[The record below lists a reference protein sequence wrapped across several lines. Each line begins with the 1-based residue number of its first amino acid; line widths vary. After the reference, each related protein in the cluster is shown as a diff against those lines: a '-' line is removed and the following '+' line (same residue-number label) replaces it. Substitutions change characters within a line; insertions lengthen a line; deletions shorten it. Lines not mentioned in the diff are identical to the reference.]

1 MNPYKLREIYKYLT
15 RAKKTQPDLPDVFP
29 ASKAPIPPKTQNV
42 EEIEAINRF
51 NRANPRTEKA
61 GGGMLVQPSADG
73 SRPGYRG
80 DPVEPNIRLRE
91 NGNAYDVEVQRG
103 PQIFRKSFNL
113 KDYKNKNEALK
124 AAQKFKKDKLKI
136 PFKTGIQEPM
146 FGSRLDKKEYMKKYH
161 EKTRT
166 LTEAGK
172 LAKERDLKLKNF
184 IGKKKKINAST
195 LRDFVIDELGYD
207 NYSAS
212 RIKQKFPNL
221 EIVKDIKTGTDFK
234 PLNKKQI
241 EIVKE
246 NFDLP
251 EGVEKWNFKQYKNG
265 ISAAKYPNLFAQ
277 IQRRLDDKN
286 VYKVAANFSDPQGW
300 MISAMNRLY
309 ENETTL
315 LEDGTRVLKE
325 GVDKLTYEPKF
336 NKKGI
341 IVGFKDNTAAGKGN
355 IYYGTKKAEKNYGDG
370 TDWRVHGDFSRVN
383 KFLDIANGV
392 RTEPNKILQK
402 ILTQKGINVPG
413 LTLNDVLS
421 HKRYYNVLS
430 DTAPRALLNRQI
442 VLHHIKGVGDQN
454 VARAAATKDIQLLT
468 DEINSKVM
476 KLENIVK
483 GTSKN
488 PARKLTK
495 DEILKLKNY
504 GAKIQD
510 FDGKVVGG
518 GFRDP
523 TTQFASIEKG
533 AIEYA
538 KGKDFNIKT
547 VNSYLERIGCGKS
560 GGGRVLYNQG
570 AFGLTKCAEKG
581 VNVIKEGNYKTAEQA
596 QDAAK
601 LLSGGKNVLRA
612 ITKYG
617 IIPEAAF
624 VAGES
629 LFRTALGEEPLNALK
644 KSIDSFTFGA
654 TDFTSGIEAEKFGKF
669 SNQKLAVDK
678 FRSSQT
684 LVDSLQNKLANLKAI
699 TDQGGEGYVGDLSS
713 DIQMTQAQLQAAEQE
728 LQKNTVSPDLVQF
741 IDKRG
746 QEIADTQ
753 MAKSDF
759 AKRSLK
765 DQMDGIPGI
774 RDYTDTESTRIF
786 PKQPSQMDLNLNLFP
801 TLPTDLMQLKTSG
814 AINLAQGL
822 REEGQNVSA
831 KDVLAYRDSLKQMP
845 LSEQARI
852 YGDEQIYGTQGA
864 DVLQPLAGGGIAKLA
879 GVSSGV
885 APESGPNPQGLL
897 SLKNRVRNY

>member
-1 MNPYKLREIYKYLT
+1 MNPLKYAQMMKYLT
-15 RAKKTQPDLPDVFP
+15 RAKKQKPDLPDVFP
-29 ASKAPIPPKTQNV
+29 ASEAPIPPKTQNV

-51 NRANPRTEKA
+51 VINNPRTEKA

-113 KDYKNKNEALK
+113 KDYKNKEDALK

-146 FGSRLDKKEYMKKYH
+146 FGSRLDKKEYMRKYH

-265 ISAAKYPNLFAQ
+265 ISAAKHPNLFAQ
-277 IQRRLDDKN
+277 IQRRLNDKN
-286 VYKVAANFSDPQGW
+286 TYKVAANFSDPQGW

-309 ENETTL
+309 ENEIKSGIK
-315 LEDGTRVLKE
+315 D
-325 GVDKLTYEPKF
+325 LTYEPVK

-341 IVGFKDNTAAGKGN
+341 IVGFKDNTAAGDGK
-355 IYYGTKKAEKNYGDG
+355 IYYGTKKAFNEYGDG
-370 TDWRVHGDFSRVN
+370 TEWRLHGDFGRVS

-392 RTEPNKILQK
+392 RAEPNKILQK

-454 VARAAATKDIQLLT
+454 LARAAATKDIQLLT

-483 GTSKN
+483 GTSIT
-488 PARKLTK
+488 PGRKLTK

-581 VNVIKEGNYKTAEQA
+581 VNIIKEGNYKTAEQA

-629 LFRTALGEEPLNALK
+629 VFRTALGETPFNSLL
-644 KSIDSFTFGA
+644 KSIDSFTFGL
-654 TDFTSGIEAEKFGKF
+654 TDFGSGIDAKKFGKF
-669 SNQKLAVDK
+669 ADQKLAVDK
-678 FRSSQT
+678 LRNSQA
-684 LVDSLQNKLANLKAI
+684 LVNSLQNKLENLKDI
-699 TDQGGEGYVGDLSS
+699 TDQGGEGYVGDLTS

-728 LQKNTVSPDLVQF
+728 LEKNYVSPDIVQF
-741 IDKRG
+741 IDRRG
-746 QEIADTQ
+746 QEISDAER
-753 MAKSDF
+753 AKSDS
-759 AKRSLK
+759 ARASLK
-765 DQMDGIPGI
+765 DQMEGIPGI
-774 RDYTDTESTRIF
+774 SDYTDTESTRIF
-786 PKQPSQMDLNLNLFP
+786 PSQPSQMDLNLNMFP
-801 TLPTDLMQLKTSG
+801 TLPTDFMQLKTSD
-814 AINLAQGL
+814 AINLAQAYRQQG
-822 REEGQNVSA
+822 ENVSA
-831 KDVLAYRDSLKQMP
+831 KDILAYRDELKQMP
-845 LSEQARI
+845 LSEQAQI

-864 DVLQPLAGGGIAKLA
+864 EALQPLAGGGIAKLA
-879 GVSSGV
+879 GVDSGPP
-885 APESGPNPQGLL
+885 PESGPNSQGLQGL
-897 SLKNRVRNY
+897 MKRVRNL

>member
-1 MNPYKLREIYKYLT
+1 MKDIKILEIMELFDEDEVTTADQIDRPQSALDREMF
-15 RAKKTQPDLPDVFP
+15 QD
-29 ASKAPIPPKTQNV
+29 AS
-42 EEIEAINRF
+42 ERF
-51 NRANPRTEKA
+51 NKA
-61 GGGMLVQPSADG
+61 DGGMLVQPSADG

-80 DPVEPNIRLRE
+80 DSVEPNIRLRE
-91 NGNAYDVEVQRG
+91 NGNAYDVEVKRG

-113 KDYKNKNEALK
+113 KDYKNKEDALK

-146 FGSRLDKKEYMKKYH
+146 FGSRLDKKEYMRKYH

-265 ISAAKYPNLFAQ
+265 ISAAKHPNLFAQ
-277 IQRRLDDKN
+277 IQRRLNDKN
-286 VYKVAANFSDPQGW
+286 TYKVAANFSDPQGW

-315 LEDGTRVLKE
+315 LEDGTRVLKK

-341 IVGFKDNTAAGKGN
+341 IVGFKDNTAAGDGK
-355 IYYGTKKAEKNYGDG
+355 IYYGTKKAFNEYGDG
-370 TDWRVHGDFSRVN
+370 TEWRLHGDFGRVS

-392 RTEPNKILQK
+392 RAEPNKILQK

-454 VARAAATKDIQLLT
+454 LARAAATKDIQLLT

-483 GTSKN
+483 GTSIT
-488 PARKLTK
+488 PGRKLTK

-533 AIEYA
+533 AIDYA
-538 KGKDFNIKT
+538 KSDQFNVKT
-547 VNSYLERIGCGKS
+547 VASYLERLGCGKAA
-560 GGGRVLYNQG
+560 GGRVFYNEG

-581 VNVIKEGNYKTAEQA
+581 RNKLEKIIKSGAIPDSN
-596 QDAAK
+596 DAK
-601 LLSGGKNVLRA
+601 LATQILRAGRSLGSAFTLSGLFGPAAIAFTAAAEAGIVGYDMLTTGKTFKET
-612 ITKYG
+612 IG
-617 IIPEAAF
+617 D
-624 VAGES
+624 S
-629 LFRTALGEEPLNALK
+629 LFNYALGEKTKIDPNEELLK
-644 KSIDSFTFGA
+644 RF
-654 TDFTSGIEAEKFGKF
+654 SGLGYSDEQLGKF
-669 SNQKLAVDK
+669 ANVLNQTN
-678 FRSSQT
+678 T
-684 LVDSLQNKLANLKAI
+684 LNTILKQ
-699 TDQGGEGYVGDLSS
+699 DLKVG
-713 DIQMTQAQLQAAEQE
+713 
-728 LQKNTVSPDLVQF
+728 N
-741 IDKRG
+741 
-746 QEIADTQ
+746 
-753 MAKSDF
+753 
-759 AKRSLK
+759 LK
-765 DQMDGIPGI
+765 DQVKAFREQP
-774 RDYTDTESTRIF
+774 RDQFMLPDDEMLQTDTAIRAEQKLKDEQKNLENLLINYRSQPPVGLSMEDTILGDMASGKFQDTKQDLNEAIKAAEIQKLESSGPVFMGKVF
-786 PKQPSQMDLNLNLFP
+786 PKFEEGRQEDLLNLRAVNNPAVAFSQENQFMYP
-801 TLPTDLMQLKTSG
+801 FG
-814 AINLAQGL
+814 
-822 REEGQNVSA
+822 
-831 KDVLAYRDSLKQMP
+831 
-845 LSEQARI
+845 
-852 YGDEQIYGTQGA
+852 
-864 DVLQPLAGGGIAKLA
+864 LAGGGIAKLA
-879 GVSSGV
+879 GIDEGPQTVSM
-885 APESGPNPQGLL
+885 NPDSQGLQ
-897 SLKNRVRNY
+897 SLKNRVKNI

>member
-1 MNPYKLREIYKYLT
+1 MNPLKYAQMMKYLT
-15 RAKKTQPDLPDVFP
+15 RAKKQKPDLPDVFP
-29 ASKAPIPPKTQNV
+29 ASEAPIPPKTQNV

-51 NRANPRTEKA
+51 VINNPRTEKA

-113 KDYKNKNEALK
+113 KDYKNKEDALK

-146 FGSRLDKKEYMKKYH
+146 FGSRLDKKEYMRKYH

-265 ISAAKYPNLFAQ
+265 ISAAKHPNLFAQ
-277 IQRRLDDKN
+277 IQRRLNDKN
-286 VYKVAANFSDPQGW
+286 TYKVAANFSDPQGW

-309 ENETTL
+309 ENEIKSGIK
-315 LEDGTRVLKE
+315 D
-325 GVDKLTYEPKF
+325 LTYEPVK

-341 IVGFKDNTAAGKGN
+341 IVGFKDNTAAGDGK
-355 IYYGTKKAEKNYGDG
+355 IYYGTKKAFNEYGDG
-370 TDWRVHGDFSRVN
+370 TEWRLHGDFGRVS

-392 RTEPNKILQK
+392 RAEPNKILQK

-454 VARAAATKDIQLLT
+454 LARAAATKDIQLLT

-483 GTSKN
+483 GTSIT
-488 PARKLTK
+488 PGRKLTK

-581 VNVIKEGNYKTAEQA
+581 VNIIKEGNYKTAEQA

-629 LFRTALGEEPLNALK
+629 VFRTALGETPFNSLL
-644 KSIDSFTFGA
+644 KSIDSFTFGL
-654 TDFTSGIEAEKFGKF
+654 TDFGSGIDAKKFGKF
-669 SNQKLAVDK
+669 ADQKLAVDK
-678 FRSSQT
+678 LRNSQA
-684 LVDSLQNKLANLKAI
+684 LVNSLQNKLENLKDI
-699 TDQGGEGYVGDLSS
+699 TDQGGEGYVGDLTS

-728 LQKNTVSPDLVQF
+728 LEKNYVSPDIVQF
-741 IDKRG
+741 IDRRG
-746 QEIADTQ
+746 QEISDAER
-753 MAKSDF
+753 AKSDS
-759 AKRSLK
+759 ARASLK
-765 DQMDGIPGI
+765 DQMEGIPGI
-774 RDYTDTESTRIF
+774 SDYTDTESTRIF
-786 PKQPSQMDLNLNLFP
+786 PSQPSQMDLNLNMFP
-801 TLPTDLMQLKTSG
+801 TLPTDFMQLKTSD
-814 AINLAQGL
+814 AINLAQAYRQQG
-822 REEGQNVSA
+822 ENVSA
-831 KDVLAYRDSLKQMP
+831 KDILAYRDELKQMP
-845 LSEQARI
+845 LSEQAQI

-864 DVLQPLAGGGIAKLA
+864 EALQPLAGGGIAKLA
-879 GVSSGV
+879 GVDSGPP
-885 APESGPNPQGLL
+885 PESGPNSQGLQGLL
-897 SLKNRVRNY
+897 KRGMKI

>member
-1 MNPYKLREIYKYLT
+1 MNPLKYAQMMKYLT
-15 RAKKTQPDLPDVFP
+15 RAKKQKPDLPDVFP
-29 ASKAPIPPKTQNV
+29 ASEAPIPPKTQNV

-51 NRANPRTEKA
+51 VINNPRTEKA

-113 KDYKNKNEALK
+113 KDYKNKEDALK

-146 FGSRLDKKEYMKKYH
+146 FGSRLDKKEYMRKYH

-265 ISAAKYPNLFAQ
+265 ISAAKHPNLFAQ
-277 IQRRLDDKN
+277 IQRRLNDKN
-286 VYKVAANFSDPQGW
+286 TYKVAANFSDPQGW

-309 ENETTL
+309 ENEIKSGIK
-315 LEDGTRVLKE
+315 D
-325 GVDKLTYEPKF
+325 LTYEPVK

-341 IVGFKDNTAAGKGN
+341 IVGFKDNTAAGDGK
-355 IYYGTKKAEKNYGDG
+355 IYYGTKKAFNEYGDG
-370 TDWRVHGDFSRVN
+370 TEWRLHGDFGRVS

-392 RTEPNKILQK
+392 RAEPNKILQK

-454 VARAAATKDIQLLT
+454 LARAAATKDIQLLT

-483 GTSKN
+483 GTSIT
-488 PARKLTK
+488 PGRKL
-495 DEILKLKNY
+495 I
-504 GAKIQD
+504 
-510 FDGKVVGG
+510 
-518 GFRDP
+518 
-523 TTQFASIEKG
+523 
-533 AIEYA
+533 
-538 KGKDFNIKT
+538 T
-547 VNSYLERIGCGKS
+547 VC
-560 GGGRVLYNQG
+560 
-570 AFGLTKCAEKG
+570 
-581 VNVIKEGNYKTAEQA
+581 
-596 QDAAK
+596 
-601 LLSGGKNVLRA
+601 LLW
-612 ITKYG
+612 
-617 IIPEAAF
+617 
-624 VAGES
+624 
-629 LFRTALGEEPLNALK
+629 
-644 KSIDSFTFGA
+644 
-654 TDFTSGIEAEKFGKF
+654 
-669 SNQKLAVDK
+669 
-678 FRSSQT
+678 
-684 LVDSLQNKLANLKAI
+684 
-699 TDQGGEGYVGDLSS
+699 
-713 DIQMTQAQLQAAEQE
+713 
-728 LQKNTVSPDLVQF
+728 
-741 IDKRG
+741 
-746 QEIADTQ
+746 
-753 MAKSDF
+753 
-759 AKRSLK
+759 
-765 DQMDGIPGI
+765 
-774 RDYTDTESTRIF
+774 
-786 PKQPSQMDLNLNLFP
+786 
-801 TLPTDLMQLKTSG
+801 
-814 AINLAQGL
+814 
-822 REEGQNVSA
+822 
-831 KDVLAYRDSLKQMP
+831 
-845 LSEQARI
+845 
-852 YGDEQIYGTQGA
+852 
-864 DVLQPLAGGGIAKLA
+864 
-879 GVSSGV
+879 
-885 APESGPNPQGLL
+885 LL
-897 SLKNRVRNY
+897 L

>member
-1 MNPYKLREIYKYLT
+1 MELFDEDEVTTADQIDRPQSALDREMF
-15 RAKKTQPDLPDVFP
+15 QD
-29 ASKAPIPPKTQNV
+29 AS
-42 EEIEAINRF
+42 ERF
-51 NRANPRTEKA
+51 NKA
-61 GGGMLVQPSADG
+61 DGGMLVQPSADG

-80 DPVEPNIRLRE
+80 DSVEPNIRLRE
-91 NGNAYDVEVQRG
+91 NGNAYDVEVKRG

-113 KDYKNKNEALK
+113 KDYKNKEDALK

-146 FGSRLDKKEYMKKYH
+146 FGSRLDKKEYMRKYH

-184 IGKKKKINAST
+184 IGEKKKINAST

-265 ISAAKYPNLFAQ
+265 ISAAKHPNLFAQ
-277 IQRRLDDKN
+277 IQRRLNDKN
-286 VYKVAANFSDPQGW
+286 TYKVAANFSDPQGW

-315 LEDGTRVLKE
+315 LEDGTRVLKK

-341 IVGFKDNTAAGKGN
+341 IVGFKDNTAAGDGK
-355 IYYGTKKAEKNYGDG
+355 IYYGTKKAFNEYGDG
-370 TDWRVHGDFSRVN
+370 TEWRLHGDFGRVS

-392 RTEPNKILQK
+392 RAEPNKILQK

-454 VARAAATKDIQLLT
+454 LARAAATKDIQLLT

-483 GTSKN
+483 GTSIT
-488 PARKLTK
+488 PGRKLTK

-533 AIEYA
+533 AIDYA
-538 KGKDFNIKT
+538 KSDQFNVKT
-547 VNSYLERIGCGKS
+547 VASYLERLGCGKAA
-560 GGGRVLYNQG
+560 GGRVFYNEG

-581 VNVIKEGNYKTAEQA
+581 RNKLEKIIKSGAIPDSN
-596 QDAAK
+596 DAK
-601 LLSGGKNVLRA
+601 LATQILRAGRSLGSAFTLSGLFGPAAIAFTAAAEAGIVGYDMLTTGKTFKET
-612 ITKYG
+612 IG
-617 IIPEAAF
+617 D
-624 VAGES
+624 S
-629 LFRTALGEEPLNALK
+629 LFNYALGEKTKIDPNEELLK
-644 KSIDSFTFGA
+644 RF
-654 TDFTSGIEAEKFGKF
+654 SGLGYSDEQLGKF
-669 SNQKLAVDK
+669 ANVLNQTN
-678 FRSSQT
+678 T
-684 LVDSLQNKLANLKAI
+684 LNTILKQ
-699 TDQGGEGYVGDLSS
+699 DLKVG
-713 DIQMTQAQLQAAEQE
+713 
-728 LQKNTVSPDLVQF
+728 N
-741 IDKRG
+741 
-746 QEIADTQ
+746 
-753 MAKSDF
+753 
-759 AKRSLK
+759 LK
-765 DQMDGIPGI
+765 DQVKAFREQP
-774 RDYTDTESTRIF
+774 RDQFMLPDDEMLQTDTAIRAEQKLKDEQKNLENLLINYRSQPPVGLSMEDTILGDMASGKFQDTKQDLNEAIKAAEIQKLESSGPVFMGKVF
-786 PKQPSQMDLNLNLFP
+786 PKFEEGRQEDLLNLRAVNNPAVAFSQENQFMYP
-801 TLPTDLMQLKTSG
+801 FG
-814 AINLAQGL
+814 
-822 REEGQNVSA
+822 
-831 KDVLAYRDSLKQMP
+831 
-845 LSEQARI
+845 
-852 YGDEQIYGTQGA
+852 
-864 DVLQPLAGGGIAKLA
+864 LAGGGIAKLA
-879 GVSSGV
+879 GIDEGPQTVSM
-885 APESGPNPQGLL
+885 NPDSQGLQ
-897 SLKNRVRNY
+897 SLKNRVKNI